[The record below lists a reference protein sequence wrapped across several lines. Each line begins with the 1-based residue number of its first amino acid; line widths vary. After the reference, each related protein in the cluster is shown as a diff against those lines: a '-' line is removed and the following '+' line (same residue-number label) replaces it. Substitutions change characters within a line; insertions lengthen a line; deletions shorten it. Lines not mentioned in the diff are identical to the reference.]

1 MPQTGLRL
9 WFLSFASF
17 HDLLLHSRSAQ
28 CLDCDSSP
36 IWQLP
41 ARQQD
46 LGFATIFTLNE
57 PDLNGINPW
66 QAADWYKQ
74 HINPLVRR
82 LSTEKIIVVH
92 PRCA

>member
-1 MPQTGLRL
+1 
-9 WFLSFASF
+9 
-17 HDLLLHSRSAQ
+17 LHSYDYETYAPMSSNGNGGLAFIGMQR

-82 LSTEKIIVVH
+82 LSTEKIILVH